1 MTGAGPTGPA
11 GPDLDLRGLFC
22 PLPVLLTERAL
33 APLAPGS
40 RLTVLGD
47 DPAIHG
53 DLPAWCAETG
63 HRLVALEELEGDV
76 IRFVVEKGGPE
87 KRGPD

>member
-1 MTGAGPTGPA
+1 MTGAGPTGPDR
-11 GPDLDLRGLFC
+11 PDLDLRGLFC
-22 PLPVLLTERAL
+22 PLPVLLTDRAL
-33 APLAPGS
+33 SPLAPGA

-63 HRLVALEELEGDV
+63 HRLVALEELPGGV
-76 IRFVVEKGGPE
+76 LRFVVEKRSPA
-87 KRGPD
+87 